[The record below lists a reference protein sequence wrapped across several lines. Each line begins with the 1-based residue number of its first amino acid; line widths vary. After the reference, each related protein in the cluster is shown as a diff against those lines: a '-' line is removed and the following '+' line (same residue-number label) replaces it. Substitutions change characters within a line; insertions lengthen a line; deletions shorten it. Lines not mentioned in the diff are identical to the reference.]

1 MESDRELWRKRHND
15 RSEQNDGIS
24 RIHCIVLDRG
34 QDLTS
39 YNPGDDLVAGVFIS
53 SQIGLYRARVG
64 GVKCCAERKT
74 MRVGSDSVVGYLRAS
89 SEQVHGV
96 L

>member
-39 YNPGDDLVAGVFIS
+39 YNPGDDLVAGGFQFFADWSIQ
-53 SQIGLYRARVG
+53 SQGWRGEMLCRAENNAG
-64 GVKCCAERKT
+64 RK
-74 MRVGSDSVVGYLRAS
+74 
-89 SEQVHGV
+89 
-96 L
+96 